1 MAKSFTTSSLW
12 NSYNFSSKLYLICIK
27 GGPYWSFGKYEFSY
41 FENDHLKILNFWQCK
56 IHNKKDFYEI
66 ISCHFWSTLV
76 YIHLYMYFFASFELK
91 RSLNIVKKLKSNS
104 FQECPPSSKVII
116 TIYLWL
122 HSLMNIRYIPWMPKC
137 LILFLPFYCLAI
149 DWFGSPH
156 NYGRIPLLYS
166 F

>member
-12 NSYNFSSKLYLICIK
+12 NSYNFLSKLYLICIR

-41 FENDHLKILNFWQCK
+41 FENDHLKILNFWQYK
-56 IHNKKDFYEI
+56 NTQQKRFLWNHIMPLLIY
-66 ISCHFWSTLV
+66 
-76 YIHLYMYFFASFELK
+76 LYMYSFASFELK
-91 RSLNIVKKLKSNS
+91 RSLNIVKKLKSTS

-137 LILFLPFYCLAI
+137 LILFLPLYCLAI

-156 NYGRIPLLYS
+156 NYGRIPLLYN